1 MTCSTR
7 AMNGLMPVEG
17 AQRPDTCAWW
27 PRSRTRQRRAAAARP
42 RAADTIA
49 SAIAVIA
56 IQAGVAD
63 HALERCEAEPGRAR
77 EALQTIRAASLQALD
92 ELQATVTTLRGG
104 RVRAAHGPAWPA
116 GCADR
121 HGWRRRGAGGADG
134 RGRGPAAAARRRP
147 GRPPDRA
154 GGADQRAPPR
164 RVGHGHGRADL
175 PRG

>member
-77 EALQTIRAASLQALD
+77 EALQTIRAASLQALNNV
-92 ELQATVTTLRGG
+92 LRHAGSATATVGLTYREGDLTVQVDDDGHRAATRRPLGVFGGGNGLLGMGQRVAALGG
-104 RVRAAHGPAWPA
+104 RLEAGP
-116 GCADR
+116 
-121 HGWRRRGAGGADG
+121 
-134 RGRGPAAAARRRP
+134 RP
-147 GRPPDRA
+147 G
-154 GGADQRAPPR
+154 GGF
-164 RVGHGHGRADL
+164 RVVATMPLNGAA
-175 PRG
+175 

>member
-104 RVRAAHGPAWPA
+104 AGAHRP
-116 GCADR
+116 
-121 HGWRRRGAGGADG
+121 
-134 RGRGPAAAARRRP
+134 RP
-147 GRPPDRA
+147 GVAQLEALTGLA
-154 GGADQRAPPR
+154 GAAGMPVELAV
-164 RVGHGHGRADL
+164 VG
-175 PRG
+175 